1 MGASSYYDEAANTGG
16 ALQRRSFRKG
26 RGIVR
31 RAAGFLLAVSILS
44 GCASMGTAAMGADS
58 ADALAGKS
66 PALSK
71 RTQEDFSAAT
81 PGTAA
86 FGLIGAVAMI
96 NQYRQS
102 SRG

>member
-1 MGASSYYDEAANTGG
+1 
-16 ALQRRSFRKG
+16 
-26 RGIVR
+26 
-31 RAAGFLLAVSILS
+31 
-44 GCASMGTAAMGADS
+44 MGTAAMGADS